1 MSDESDAKIH
11 IPISM
16 ECGVVESVNAR
27 TIDHHGNAVVFDK
40 LNIVSE
46 QSFQKTLYLEIKSSP
61 DIIVQTRPINIVEKG
76 KVIQVDVDSINYALS
91 VDFRTLNSD
100 VVETKIDIS
109 LSDGEDVLFRTSKT
123 TVVQPVDMWQGLDV
137 NKLSIVSFINPNC
150 VIEDI
155 FDVLGNLKK
164 EGYND
169 QLINSSNEIYQQYS
183 PTQIIGFVKVLLN
196 HIVSK
201 KLNYRHEVDDYKKYN
216 RRVCSF
222 DEFDDK
228 VLSKLDI
235 AVAIATF
242 VQCIGANSLIVYADN
257 NVVFP
262 GLWLCNETLNDA
274 YVADV
279 NTISNLIKSGRI
291 ILIDV
296 PTLLDAGDFNSARD
310 VATSKTNKAKEI
322 CAIDVSRSLPIVEKS
337 EFKIPN
343 IVKDSNAEEIDSAL
357 RTNYSNV
364 GRVERRTK
372 MDLWETRLLNT
383 QVKNNLINLHITSK
397 KIPLMVPKSE
407 EFAKGL
413 CVGHI
418 FRILLGKPNMWSDA
432 SFKLNN
438 HELYP
443 YDSEIEK
450 IIESDYDGYYLRTP
464 YTEEESLKRMRYL
477 YREWRTNTEETGS
490 NTLHAALDYVVW
502 KDDEKKYGVGDQRV
516 GTTP

>member
-1 MSDESDAKIH
+1 MSDESDAEIH
-11 IPISM
+11 IPLSM

-27 TIDHHGNAVVFDK
+27 TTDHHGNAVVFDK
-40 LNIVSE
+40 LNIVSG

-61 DIIVQTRPINIVEKG
+61 DIIVQARPINIVEKG

-100 VVETKIDIS
+100 VLETKLDIS
-109 LSDGEDVLFRTSKT
+109 LSDGEDVLLRTSKT

-183 PTQIIGFVKVLLN
+183 PTQIIGFVKVLLD

-216 RRVCSF
+216 QCVCSF

-242 VQCIGANSLIVYADN
+242 VQCIGANSLLVYVDN

-262 GLWLCNETLNDA
+262 GLWLCNETLDDT
-274 YVADV
+274 YVTDV
-279 NTISNLIKSGRI
+279 NTISNLIKSG
-291 ILIDV
+291 
-296 PTLLDAGDFNSARD
+296 
-310 VATSKTNKAKEI
+310 
-322 CAIDVSRSLPIVEKS
+322 
-337 EFKIPN
+337 
-343 IVKDSNAEEIDSAL
+343 
-357 RTNYSNV
+357 
-364 GRVERRTK
+364 
-372 MDLWETRLLNT
+372 
-383 QVKNNLINLHITSK
+383 
-397 KIPLMVPKSE
+397 
-407 EFAKGL
+407 
-413 CVGHI
+413 
-418 FRILLGKPNMWSDA
+418 
-432 SFKLNN
+432 
-438 HELYP
+438 
-443 YDSEIEK
+443 
-450 IIESDYDGYYLRTP
+450 
-464 YTEEESLKRMRYL
+464 
-477 YREWRTNTEETGS
+477 
-490 NTLHAALDYVVW
+490 
-502 KDDEKKYGVGDQRV
+502 
-516 GTTP
+516 